1 MTYTSNDK
9 LVNPTSNQPAH
20 LQSVSP
26 NSSTKWFIISLEDS
40 PVDRYIHWQVSMRI
54 GSEMIAHFLS
64 ISPQT
69 PILICRRVF

>member
-26 NSSTKWFIISLEDS
+26 NSSTKWFIISLGGLTGGSLYTLAGQHED
-40 PVDRYIHWQVSMRI
+40 R
-54 GSEMIAHFLS
+54 E
-64 ISPQT
+64 
-69 PILICRRVF
+69 